1 MGKLGL
7 ILKKKISMLGIMEKE
22 FEEELIFNIFNR
34 LANENN
40 KKANIQAS
48 LNFMLQALKVINSW
62 EHDSKKYELPEMQVT
77 VLSELLLNIS
87 NAELY
92 LG

>member
-1 MGKLGL
+1 
-7 ILKKKISMLGIMEKE
+7 
-22 FEEELIFNIFNR
+22 
-34 LANENN
+34 
-40 KKANIQAS
+40 
-48 LNFMLQALKVINSW
+48 MLQALKVINSW

-92 LG
+92 LS